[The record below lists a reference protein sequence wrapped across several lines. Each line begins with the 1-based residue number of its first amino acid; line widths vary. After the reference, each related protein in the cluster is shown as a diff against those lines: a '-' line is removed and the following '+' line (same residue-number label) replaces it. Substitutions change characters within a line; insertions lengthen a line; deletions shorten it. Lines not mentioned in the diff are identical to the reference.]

1 MTKARAKMRKHQR
14 AGQSSRAGK
23 ESIQVRMGFE
33 VQPIS
38 NSFLKWWSTAMFFCV
53 PIAKKAGIKERACGQ
68 TKRQSTH

>member
-38 NSFLKWWSTAMFFCV
+38 NSFLKWWSTATFFFYTHS
-53 PIAKKAGIKERACGQ
+53 KEGWD
-68 TKRQSTH
+68 

>member
-1 MTKARAKMRKHQR
+1 MTKARAKMRKYQR

-38 NSFLKWWSTAMFFCV
+38 NSFLKWWSTATFFFI
-53 PIAKKAGIKERACGQ
+53 PIAKKVGIKESAYGH